1 MSEMQR
7 FSSKI
12 RLACIIEP
20 KGLQHFMDSIYVFRS
35 TDFEGAFRKAL
46 DIGRSQ
52 EKSYLNDA
60 DDLVVWSLKEIVS
73 LDQIK
78 PQSLDGAEVYS
89 EPVEP
94 APSDSV
100 PFSNAF
106 HPEDSR
112 PTQTL

>member
-1 MSEMQR
+1 MSEMQW

-20 KGLQHFMDSIYVFRS
+20 KGLHRFMDSIYVFQS
-35 TDFEGAFRKAL
+35 TDFDDAFKKAL

-52 EKSYLNDA
+52 ERSYFNDA
-60 DDLVVWSLKEIVS
+60 NELVSWRLKEIIS
-73 LDQIK
+73 LDLIR

-94 APSDSV
+94 ALSDRRPTYV
-100 PFSNAF
+100 F

>member
-1 MSEMQR
+1 MSEMQW
-7 FSSKI
+7 FSTRI
-12 RLACIIEP
+12 RLACIVEP
-20 KGLQHFMDSIYVFRS
+20 KGLRRFMDSIYVFRS
-35 TDFEGAFRKAL
+35 TNFDDAFRRAI

-60 DDLVVWSLKEIVS
+60 DELVEWKLKEIIS
-73 LDQIK
+73 LDLIR

-94 APSDSV
+94 AANDFLIDNV
-100 PFSNAF
+100 L
-106 HPEDSR
+106 HPEDSN

>member
-1 MSEMQR
+1 MSEMQW
-7 FSSKI
+7 FSTRI
-12 RLACIIEP
+12 RLACIIEQ
-20 KGLQHFMDSIYVFRS
+20 KGLQRFMDSIYVFRS
-35 TDFEGAFRKAL
+35 TDFDDAFRRAI

-60 DDLVVWSLKEIVS
+60 NEPVEWRLKEIIS
-73 LDQIK
+73 LDLIR

-94 APSDSV
+94 ATSDLLID
-100 PFSNAF
+100 NAF
-106 HPEDSR
+106 HPEDSN

>member
-1 MSEMQR
+1 MSEMQW
-7 FSSKI
+7 FSTKI

-20 KGLQHFMDSIYVFRS
+20 KGLRRFMDSIYVFRS
-35 TDFEGAFRKAL
+35 TDFDDAFRKAIN
-46 DIGRSQ
+46 IGRSQ

-60 DDLVVWSLKEIVS
+60 DELVEWRLKEIIS
-73 LDQIK
+73 LDLIK

-94 APSDSV
+94 AASDSLID
-100 PFSNAF
+100 NGF
-106 HPEDSR
+106 HPEDSN

>member
-1 MSEMQR
+1 MSGTQW
-7 FSSKI
+7 FSTRI
-12 RLACIIEP
+12 RLACIIEQ
-20 KGLQHFMDSIYVFRS
+20 KGLRRFMDSIYVFRS
-35 TDFEGAFRKAL
+35 TDFDDAFRRAI

-60 DDLVVWSLKEIVS
+60 NESVEWRLKEIIS
-73 LDQIK
+73 LDLIR

-94 APSDSV
+94 ATSD
-100 PFSNAF
+100 FLIDNAF
-106 HPEDSR
+106 HPEDSN

>member
-1 MSEMQR
+1 MSEMQW

-20 KGLQHFMDSIYVFRS
+20 KRLQRFMDSIYVFQS
-35 TDFEGAFRKAL
+35 TDFDDAFRRAI

-52 EKSYLNDA
+52 EKNYLNDA
-60 DDLVVWSLKEIVS
+60 KELVEWKLKEIIS
-73 LDQIK
+73 LDLIR

-89 EPVEP
+89 EPVETD
-94 APSDSV
+94 ATDSL
-100 PFSNAF
+100 FDSAF
-106 HPEDSR
+106 NPEDSN